1 MSSADLAGYIR
12 KRLKTL
18 GLTTVA
24 AAEHSGISR
33 QTWHKLLRAE
43 VDEARLSTLVKV
55 AGTLDTHPLNMLRVY
70 FHGKDFTHGSNF
82 SSTARKLASG
92 FITDV
97 TYPDNTEVRAGQEFE
112 KIWEVVNL
120 GTETWRNWFLQC
132 VDENEPPAGQQ
143 FLSPVHQRVP
153 IIETLPGEHTRI
165 RARMRAPAT
174 AGTAVSRWQ
183 IVNDKGEAMFPEL
196 SSLYCMV
203 NVSQTA

>member
-70 FHGKDFTHGSNF
+70 FHGKDFTHGSSF
-82 SSTARKLASG
+82 ASTARKFASG

-132 VDENEPPAGQQ
+132 VDEGEPPVGQQ
-143 FLSPVHQRVP
+143 FLSPVHQRVQ
-153 IIETLPGEHTRI
+153 IFETLPGEHTRI
-165 RARMRAPAT
+165 RARMRAPLT
-174 AGTAVSRWQ
+174 SGTAISRWQ
-183 IVNDKGEAMFPEL
+183 IVNEKGEAVFPEL
-196 SSLYCMV
+196 SSLYCIV
-203 NVSQTA
+203 NVSQPS

>member
-12 KRLKTL
+12 RRLKTL

-70 FHGKDFTHGSNF
+70 FHGKDFTHASNF
-82 SSTARKLASG
+82 ATTAQKFSCG
-92 FITDV
+92 FIGDV
-97 TYPDNTEVRAGQEFE
+97 TFTDNAEVRAGQEFE

-120 GTETWRNWFLQC
+120 GTETWRNWYLQC
-132 VDENEPPAGQQ
+132 VDEGEPPAGQQ
-143 FLSPVHQRVP
+143 FISPVHNRVP
-153 IIETLPGEHTRI
+153 ILETLPGEHIRI
-165 RARMRAPAT
+165 RARMRAPANT
-174 AGTAVSRWQ
+174 GTAISSWH
-183 IVNDKGEAMFPEL
+183 ITNDKGEAIFPEL
-196 SSLYCMV
+196 SNLYCLV
-203 NVSQTA
+203 NVT